1 MTSGSRVSV
10 LIVGIV
16 LASASCTSADPS
28 GSGGGAGPISPAAV
42 SASTSEAQT
51 RGLELTASMHA
62 PRAVHTATRLRDGQ
76 VLIAGG
82 FDDQGGTE
90 ASAELFDP
98 AAGTFSLTGS
108 MADARLSHTATL
120 LRDGR
125 VLIVGGFGANG
136 ERLASAELYDPATG
150 RFSAA
155 GSMPSA
161 RADHTATLL
170 RDGRVLIVGGT
181 GDGYT
186 FLATA
191 LLYDPATS
199 SFAPTGSMSV
209 PRESATA
216 TLLRDGR
223 VLVAGGHAGRHED
236 IRIYASAEV
245 YDSGLGRFRAVG
257 DMTIPRHKHDAV
269 RLRDGRVLI
278 VGGSDERD
286 DAGLYRST
294 EIFDPATD
302 TFRAAGRLH
311 EGRYKM
317 RGTTVL
323 LADGRVVVCCGAA
336 RAELFDPS
344 STAFRQIAGSFGAGP
359 LFAGVARIGPEELL
373 ITGGYSLVDPATDDA
388 WIIQL

>member
-1 MTSGSRVSV
+1 
-10 LIVGIV
+10 
-16 LASASCTSADPS
+16 
-28 GSGGGAGPISPAAV
+28 
-42 SASTSEAQT
+42 
-51 RGLELTASMHA
+51 MHV
-62 PRAVHTATRLRDGQ
+62 PRAVHTATRLRDGR

-82 FDDQGGTE
+82 FDGQGGTL

-98 AAGTFSLTGS
+98 ETGTFSLTGS
-108 MADARLSHTATL
+108 MAVARLSHTATL

-125 VLIVGGFGANG
+125 VLIVGGFGADG
-136 ERLASAELYDPATG
+136 ERLTSAELYDSATG

-170 RDGRVLIVGGT
+170 SDGRVLIVGGT

-199 SFAPTGSMSV
+199 SFAPTGPMSV
-209 PRESATA
+209 ARESATA

-223 VLVAGGHAGRHED
+223 VLVTGGHAGRHEAD
-236 IRIYASAEV
+236 PYLRLRR
-245 YDSGLGRFRAVG
+245 GLRPRGRPVPGRGRHV
-257 DMTIPRHKHDAV
+257 DPRHKHDAV

-302 TFRAAGRLH
+302 TFHATGRLH

-317 RGTTVL
+317 RGTTVR

-336 RAELFDPS
+336 RAELFDS
-344 STAFRQIAGSFGAGP
+344 SSAAFRQIDRILRRGAALRGCRAHRSRGVAHHGGLLPGRPGDGRRLDHPALTRVRLLPDPAGSRMMLP
-359 LFAGVARIGPEELL
+359 WRSPDEARRAVRAQRRCLL
-373 ITGGYSLVDPATDDA
+373 GLPGGR
-388 WIIQL
+388 